1 MGLVPFSRAGDP
13 RTVERSGSPTDI
25 PVESASSSTGRR
37 RLFKY
42 LLIFGMLFAFLL
54 LLEACS
60 TGKQSTWDP
69 VGPVAD
75 KQLQLFNVL
84 LWTMVAVFVLVE
96 GILVYVLIRFR
107 RRPGREASRTEGNL
121 PLEIT
126 WTVIP
131 TVLVLGLGIWS
142 VLTLFELDE
151 PPSSE
156 ENVLQVI
163 VTGHQWWW
171 EFEYPDAGGG
181 KRITTA
187 NELRIPV
194 DRAVKLDLT
203 SDDVLHSF
211 WVPKLAGKLDVVP
224 TRTNKMWF
232 KADSSK
238 IDMVPGGVSFY
249 GQCAELCGISHA
261 QMRMRVTVLS
271 QAEYD
276 TWVLNYGPPK
286 PLTDRA
292 KVAQT
297 VTFPVNCALCHT
309 INPSDPDTGK
319 SKVDF
324 DEGPIQKSRLDAFL
338 QGLNQGNELVPVP
351 APNLTDLRTR
361 RTLGAGLIDL
371 NVENVRRWLHNP
383 EDVKP
388 GNRMAQHALIYQGGD
403 ISLNDEEVEG
413 LIEYLLQLQ

>member
-1 MGLVPFSRAGDP
+1 MGLLPFKRACDP
-13 RTVERSGSPTDI
+13 GAVEPPDSPSHI
-25 PVESASSSTGRR
+25 PTETSPARTGRR
-37 RLFKY
+37 RLKFPVLFGILAVFT
-42 LLIFGMLFAFLL
+42 LLVLS
-54 LLEACS
+54 CS

-75 KQLQLFNVL
+75 KQLELFNVL

-96 GILVYVLIRFR
+96 GVLIYALIRFR
-107 RRPGREASRTEGNL
+107 SQPGRVASRTHGNL

-126 WTVIP
+126 WTIIP
-131 TVLVLGLGIWS
+131 TALVLGLGIWS
-142 VLTLFELDE
+142 VLTLFDLEN

-156 ENVLQVI
+156 ENVLQVN

-194 DRAVKLDLT
+194 DRAVRLNLE

-211 WVPKLAGKLDVVP
+211 WVPKLAGKLDVIP
-224 TRTNKMWF
+224 TRVNKMWF
-232 KADSSK
+232 KADANK
-238 IDMVPGGVSFY
+238 IDSLPATLY
-249 GQCAELCGISHA
+249 GQCAELCGIAHA

-271 QAEYD
+271 EQDYD
-276 TWVLNYGPPK
+276 AWVRNYGPPQ
-286 PLTDRA
+286 PLTGRA
-292 KVAQT
+292 QEGQT
-297 VTFPVNCALCHT
+297 TFTVNCALCHT
-309 INPSDPDTGK
+309 ISGPDDPA
-319 SKVDF
+319 VAA
-324 DEGPIQKSRLDAFL
+324 SRLKGFL
-338 QGLNQGNELVPVP
+338 EGALNEIKVIPVP

-361 RTLGAGLIDL
+361 QTIGAGLLDPNTGTAVDNL
-371 NVENVRRWLHNP
+371 RRWLHNP

-388 GNRMAQHALIYQGGD
+388 GNNMAKHAQIYQRGD
-403 ISLNDEEVEG
+403 TSLSDDEVEG

>member
-1 MGLVPFSRAGDP
+1 MGLVPFARASDP
-13 RTVERSGSPTDI
+13 RAVERPGSPTDI
-25 PVESASSSTGRR
+25 HIENVSGASVRLRR
-37 RLFKY
+37 FKY
-42 LLIFGMLFAFLL
+42 PVMFGIFFALL
-54 LLEACS
+54 LLLACS

-75 KQLQLFNVL
+75 KQLELFNVL
-84 LWTMVAVFVLVE
+84 LWVMVAVFVLVE
-96 GILVYVLIRFR
+96 GILVYALIRFR
-107 RRPGREASRTEGNL
+107 RRPGREPSRTHGNL

-126 WTVIP
+126 WTIIP

-142 VLTLFELDE
+142 VFTLFDLED

-156 ENVLQVI
+156 ENVLQVT

-194 DRAVKLDLT
+194 DRAVRLDLT

-211 WVPKLAGKLDVVP
+211 WVPKLAGKLDVIP

-238 IDMVPGGVSFY
+238 IDILPATFY
-249 GQCAELCGISHA
+249 GQCAELCGIAHA

-271 QAEYD
+271 EEDYQA
-276 TWVLNYGPPK
+276 WVRNYGPPQ
-286 PLTDRA
+286 PLTGRA
-292 KVAQT
+292 QVAQT
-297 VTFPVNCALCHT
+297 VTFPANCSVCHT
-309 INPSDPDTGK
+309 INSSDPT
-319 SKVDF
+319 F
-324 DEGPIQKSRLDAFL
+324 DDSGAQEGRLTTFL
-338 QGLNQGNELVPVP
+338 NALNDEKDPPQVP

-361 RTLGAGLIDL
+361 QSLGAGLIDL
-371 NVENVRRWLHNP
+371 NVENLRRWLNNP
-383 EDVKP
+383 DDIKP
-388 GNRMAQHALIYQGGD
+388 GNYMAKHALIYQGGD
-403 ISLNDEEVEG
+403 INLDDEEVDG